1 MRGCVWLLGTR
12 SRSQLA
18 GLDKSLR
25 SVGTAPLVQD
35 VEDQTGDDA
44 DTSKEDISGDEE
56 EVEVWTPPPAIRG
69 RRRTRSPQPSTSK
82 GPRGAARS
90 KSGAS
95 TPKTPRLQ
103 QSPVLLTKV
112 VGLKYSML

>member
-1 MRGCVWLLGTR
+1 MVRCLLGTR

-18 GLDKSLR
+18 GLEKSLR
-25 SVGTAPLVQD
+25 SVGTAAVVQD
-35 VEDQTGDDA
+35 VEDQSDDDA
-44 DTSKEDISGDEE
+44 DNTKEDISGDEE
-56 EVEVWTPPPAIRG
+56 EVDAWTPPLSIRG

-103 QSPVLLTKV
+103 QSPGCSDEGNVI
-112 VGLKYSML
+112 